1 VSVSPRGPHAATPH
15 ELRDRLRSEALG
27 APLLVYRD
35 GDDRQVLVHLDAV
48 GDRVVIGRGS
58 AATVSLGW
66 DARVSRIHAS
76 LERLGDTWTVV
87 DDGLSRNG
95 THLNGARVN
104 GRWRLHDG
112 DVIVVGETALA
123 FVWREPDTVAG
134 ATVSGEDSAGARQ
147 ALTPAQRRVLVALC
161 RPYREGGFAS
171 PASNPDIA
179 EELVVS
185 VEAVK
190 TTMRSL
196 FERFGIDDLPQNR
209 KRAALAEQAL
219 RTGAVTRRDLEEG

>member
-1 VSVSPRGPHAATPH
+1 VAVSPRGPHAATPH
-15 ELRDRLRSEALG
+15 ELRDRLRAEARG
-27 APLLVYRD
+27 EPLLVYRD
-35 GDDRQVLVHLDAV
+35 ADDRQVLVHLADA
-48 GDRVVIGRGS
+48 GDRVVIGRGR
-58 AATVSLGW
+58 AATISLTW
-66 DARVSRIHAS
+66 DARASRVHAS
-76 LERLGDTWTVV
+76 LERLGDTWTLA

-95 THLNGARVN
+95 TCVNGTRVT

-112 DVIVVGETALA
+112 DVIVVGDTALV
-123 FVWREPDTVAG
+123 FVWREPESVAG
-134 ATVSGEDSAGARQ
+134 ATVSGDGGAGAQ
-147 ALTPAQRRVLVALC
+147 PLTPAQRRVLTALC
-161 RPYREGGFAS
+161 RPYREGSFAS

-179 EELVVS
+179 RELIVS

-219 RTGAVTRRDLEEG
+219 RTGAVTRRDLEAD